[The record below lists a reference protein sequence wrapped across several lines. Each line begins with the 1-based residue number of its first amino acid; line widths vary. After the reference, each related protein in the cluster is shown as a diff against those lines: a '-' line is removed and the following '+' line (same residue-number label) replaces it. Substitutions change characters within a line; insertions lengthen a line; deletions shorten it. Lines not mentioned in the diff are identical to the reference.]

1 MISRL
6 MMVVYAPGMQSDEQ
20 GVLATLAYY
29 GALRWPLTLLEIA
42 ERRVDGDGAPHD
54 LGRLMATLE
63 RFVERGYVRTQAGLY
78 VIGDA
83 PRDIREHRVSRQ
95 ATSADKLH
103 AMVRSTRWLHVV
115 PYVRTLAASG
125 SLAMSA
131 SSPLSDWDVFA
142 IVQAGRLYTARAG
155 LLAVAWLLG
164 RLRTKSMRTAPD
176 RFCFNHLITTE
187 ALALR
192 HRSIFTAHALA
203 WMVPI
208 YDPWQYAA
216 RLRQANHWVHEY
228 TATAMGS
235 SFIRRDVVAS
245 RALRGVRRLAELVL
259 NSPVGDLLEYTLRR
273 WMQARI
279 ARNPLTTALGGRVI
293 SDTRELEFH
302 PRSFE
307 VTALARYNATL
318 RRLGLEQF
326 VAHDSGLQ

>member
-6 MMVVYAPGMQSDEQ
+6 VMVVYAPGMQSDEQ

-42 ERRVDGDGAPHD
+42 ERRIDGDGAPHD
-54 LGRLMATLE
+54 LGRLLAMLE
-63 RFVERGYVRTQAGLY
+63 RFVERGYVRAQAGLY
-78 VIGDA
+78 TIGEATHDL
-83 PRDIREHRVSRQ
+83 REHRASRE
-95 ATSADKLH
+95 ATSADKMYVMLQS
-103 AMVRSTRWLHVV
+103 ARWLQAV
-115 PYVRTLAASG
+115 PYVRMLAASG

-131 SSPLSDWDVFA
+131 SGSQSDWDVFA

-164 RLRTKSMRTAPD
+164 RLRTKAMRTAPD
-176 RFCFNHLITTE
+176 RFCFNHLITTD

-192 HRSIFTAHALA
+192 HRSIFTAHAHA

-208 YDPWQYAA
+208 YDPWQYAT
-216 RLRQANHWVHEY
+216 RIRQANHWVHEY

-235 SFIRRDVVAS
+235 SFIRRDVAPS

-259 NSPVGDLLEYTLRR
+259 SSPVGDLLEYTLRR

-279 ARNPLTTALGGRVI
+279 ARNPLTTAPGGRVVA
-293 SDTRELEFH
+293 DRYELEFH
-302 PRSFE
+302 PHSFE

-318 RRLGLEQF
+318 RRMGLEQF
-326 VAHDSGLQ
+326 VAHDSGLR